1 MKTIITLVAVGA
13 VATLAACGDGSS
25 GSTGQPAV
33 GSSVDFTAFQGA
45 RAGQAEMGIQNLGY
59 E

>member
-1 MKTIITLVAVGA
+1 MNTVRTLLAFGA
-13 VATLAACGDGSS
+13 VAALAACDDGSS
-25 GSTGQPAV
+25 SSSDQPAV